1 MPKGNK
7 DIVKYS
13 KSTQFKAIGTEEK
26 IGSKVFGV
34 KMPLKYEERLN
45 SLPTKERVK
54 LMRQALID
62 AIDSYDN

>member
-34 KMPLKYEERLN
+34 KMPLNYEERLN
-45 SLPTKERVK
+45 SLPPKERVK